1 MLSPDQIGRK
11 YKTVIVNKPALQ
23 AWLLAWTTGASFPS
37 PTTPGGG
44 AQKAAPLAFATVR
57 RLPITMAEQAEP

>member
-1 MLSPDQIGRK
+1 MLSPSQLGRK

-37 PTTPGGG
+37 PPSPGGS
-44 AQKAAPLAFATVR
+44 APKAEPLAFATIR
-57 RLPITMAEQAEP
+57 HLPITLAEQAEQ